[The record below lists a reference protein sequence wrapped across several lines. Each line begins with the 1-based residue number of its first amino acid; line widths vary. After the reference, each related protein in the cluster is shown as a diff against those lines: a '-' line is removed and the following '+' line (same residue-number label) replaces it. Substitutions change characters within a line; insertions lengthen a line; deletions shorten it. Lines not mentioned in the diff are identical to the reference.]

1 MTDEELQSLGAK
13 AAAMP
18 DGRNEL
24 SPKPLCA
31 VTAQAVVDPE
41 GCLRVYNAETG
52 EVVMIRQV
60 DGAVIA
66 AANDIAGL
74 KAALQTVLSDAGIA
88 TFD

>member
-31 VTAQAVVDPE
+31 VTAQAVVDQE
-41 GCLRVYNAETG
+41 GRIRIYNSDTG
-52 EVVMIRQV
+52 EVVTIRQA
-60 DGAVIA
+60 DGAPIT

-74 KAALQTVLSDAGIA
+74 KAALQTVLSDTGIA
-88 TFD
+88 TFE

>member
-41 GCLRVYNAETG
+41 GRIRVYNSETG
-52 EVVMIRQV
+52 EVVTIRQV
-60 DGAVIA
+60 DGAAIA

-74 KAALQTVLSDAGIA
+74 KAALQTVLSEAGIA
-88 TFD
+88 AFD

>member
-31 VTAQAVVDPE
+31 VTAEAVVDPE
-41 GCLRVYNAETG
+41 GRIRIYNADTG
-52 EVVMIRQV
+52 EVVTIRQV
-60 DGAVIA
+60 DGAAIA

-74 KAALQTVLSDAGIA
+74 KTAVQTVLSEAGIA
-88 TFD
+88 AFD